1 MIANF
6 ARFLA
11 ATSEAPSATGEII
24 KIVRDYVAHMQ
35 RVQDMGGALD
45 CDAAVASAAR
55 HAHAL
60 YLDVSLS
67 AANAPVRGR
76 ARDSS
81 AGGGGGGDGGGGT
94 VSQGRAVAGGGARDQ
109 SGVSNG
115 ASGGK
120 KRRTKGAAA
129 NEPEG
134 GGKKRAKKE
143 GTSSK
148 QKKKKKKK
156 AKQAEA

>member
-1 MIANF
+1 MVANF

-45 CDAAVASAAR
+45 CDAAVAAAAR
-55 HAHAL
+55 HAHGL
-60 YLDVSLS
+60 YRDVSL
-67 AANAPVRGR
+67 AGVDAPVRWRGQ
-76 ARDSS
+76 DSS
-81 AGGGGGGDGGGGT
+81 AGGGGGGGGGT
-94 VSQGRAVAGGGARDQ
+94 VSQGRAGAGGGAREQ

-120 KRRTKGAAA
+120 KRRTKGAAT

-143 GTSSK
+143 GPSS
-148 QKKKKKKK
+148 KKKKKKK
-156 AKQAEA
+156 KTKQAEA

>member
-45 CDAAVASAAR
+45 CDAAVASAAH

-60 YLDVSLS
+60 YRDVSLS

-81 AGGGGGGDGGGGT
+81 AGGGGGGGGGGT
-94 VSQGRAVAGGGARDQ
+94 VSQGRAGAGGGARDQ

>member
-45 CDAAVASAAR
+45 CDAAVASAAH

-60 YLDVSLS
+60 YRDVSLS

-81 AGGGGGGDGGGGT
+81 AGGGGGGDGGAAHD
-94 VSQGRAVAGGGARDQ
+94 VADAGGGWW
-109 SGVSNG
+109 G
-115 ASGGK
+115 AGPERCV
-120 KRRTKGAAA
+120 KRREWREEAAD
-129 NEPEG
+129 ERCCR
-134 GGKKRAKKE
+134 K
-143 GTSSK
+143 
-148 QKKKKKKK
+148 
-156 AKQAEA
+156 